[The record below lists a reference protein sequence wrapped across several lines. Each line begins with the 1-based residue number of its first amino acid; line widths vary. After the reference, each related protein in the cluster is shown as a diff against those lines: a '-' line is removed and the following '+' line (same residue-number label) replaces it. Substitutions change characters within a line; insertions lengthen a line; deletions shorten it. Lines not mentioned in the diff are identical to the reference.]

1 MWYICCD
8 ASWHAYSITSSTR
21 IELSNHK
28 EKIVTPEEWPI
39 KRDHISIYILI
50 TNLDGNS
57 MSGKIVRAPKQATSV
72 WKKTRRN
79 GEHDVWCG
87 WRSHPISQG
96 INRPNAASSALHDF
110 LPPHQKK
117 HVGSESLMIEAY
129 FNQPSAPFRSRSL
142 SSLRTGVHVP
152 HNR

>member
-1 MWYICCD
+1 MN

-72 WKKTRRN
+72 WKKRDET
-79 GEHDVWCG
+79 
-87 WRSHPISQG
+87 
-96 INRPNAASSALHDF
+96 ASMMF
-110 LPPHQKK
+110 
-117 HVGSESLMIEAY
+117 
-129 FNQPSAPFRSRSL
+129 
-142 SSLRTGVHVP
+142 GVAGDHAQF
-152 HNR
+152 HKG